1 MLWLLQA
8 IYHDFCFKFVNDQA
22 NSDLQRF
29 LAMRR
34 SGGNDDSPEGPGAQ
48 GGHPGRDMMLRS
60 SRKMYGSVEV
70 MDNEDEA
77 GSKRFRVE
85 SHNTLHQVMKRL
97 NNSEKIEKRIRNI

>member
-1 MLWLLQA
+1 M
-8 IYHDFCFKFVNDQA
+8 IFCFKFVNDQA

-48 GGHPGRDMMLRS
+48 GGHPGREMMLRS

-70 MDNEDEA
+70 MDNEAEA

-97 NNSEKIEKRIRNI
+97 NTSEETEEKK